1 MNATYDVLL
10 RHLLAQYGC
19 VMRVVDIAHAIG
31 ISSTALH
38 QRCARHDGYL
48 PRSCDSL
55 ARGHWPT
62 HVIAAWLAACGSTST
77 HPQML
82 AESTPNTPIRSR
94 RPGRPRRVTTHA
106 GGEA

>member
-10 RHLLAQYGC
+10 RHLLQQYGC
-19 VMRVVDIAHAIG
+19 VMRVADIAHAIG

-38 QRCARHDGYL
+38 QRCARHASYL
-48 PRSCDSL
+48 PPPCDSL

-62 HVIAAWLAACGSTST
+62 HVIAAWLAACGSTRMRADS
-77 HPQML
+77 
-82 AESTPNTPIRSR
+82 APNAPIRSR
-94 RPGRPRRVTTHA
+94 RPGRPRRVTTHS